1 MIDNIEARP
10 HPSRP
15 VFLVLDLAMATIP
28 HPQFISDSRLLM
40 TYNFF
45 KVWNYVIFKWR
56 REKSS
61 HLIFFENNFSD
72 SESCW
77 TSFCKLLPGFLF
89 GKIMSI
95 TVEIISSAM
104 SFKSFELNLYRV
116 LSVTN
121 FWVPTHT
128 NMLVGKLFL
137 HDINGKDCI
146 VEGTTHSGWE
156 KT

>member
-1 MIDNIEARP
+1 M
-10 HPSRP
+10 
-15 VFLVLDLAMATIP
+15 
-28 HPQFISDSRLLM
+28 
-40 TYNFF
+40 
-45 KVWNYVIFKWR
+45 KVVGQAFANCYK
-56 REKSS
+56 
-61 HLIFFENNFSD
+61 
-72 SESCW
+72 
-77 TSFCKLLPGFLF
+77 GFLF

-121 FWVPTHT
+121 FFWVPTHT

-146 VEGTTHSGWE
+146 VEGTTNGWE
-156 KT
+156 KK